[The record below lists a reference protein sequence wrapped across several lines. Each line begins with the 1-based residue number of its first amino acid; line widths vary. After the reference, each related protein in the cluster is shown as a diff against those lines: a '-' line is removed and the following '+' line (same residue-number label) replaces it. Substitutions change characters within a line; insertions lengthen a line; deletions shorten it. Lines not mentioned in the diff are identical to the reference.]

1 MASAAQIAASRLN
14 AQESAG
20 PRTPRG
26 KAAMR
31 WSPLRHPP
39 AELGSTVPPTARGRS
54 RENRDIGKTE
64 PIYRT
69 KSASAMPVE
78 SQFYVGG
85 KPIPCRRESSATPAR
100 PQRPLR

>member
-1 MASAAQIAASRLN
+1 MASAAQSAADRL
-14 AQESAG
+14 
-20 PRTPRG
+20 PRR
-26 KAAMR
+26 KLALR
-31 WSPLRHPP
+31 RNPLRHPP
-39 AELGSTVPPTARGRS
+39 AELGSTAPPTARGRS

-85 KPIPCRRESSATPAR
+85 KPIPCRRDSSATPAR